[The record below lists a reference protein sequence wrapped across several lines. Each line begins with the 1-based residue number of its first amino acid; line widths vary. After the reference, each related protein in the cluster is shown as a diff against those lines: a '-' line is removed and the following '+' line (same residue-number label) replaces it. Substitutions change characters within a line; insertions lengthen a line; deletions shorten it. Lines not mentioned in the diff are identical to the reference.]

1 MGTCG
6 MGLMARCIAQMS
18 RAGSKA
24 AYALPTLPLGS
35 LSPARFLTWARSVSC
50 IRARGALIW
59 IMKTAEGESALPRRC
74 A

>member
-1 MGTCG
+1 
-6 MGLMARCIAQMS
+6 MGLMARWIAQMS

-50 IRARGALIW
+50 IGARGALIW
-59 IMKTAEGESALPRRC
+59 IMKTAEGESA
-74 A
+74 